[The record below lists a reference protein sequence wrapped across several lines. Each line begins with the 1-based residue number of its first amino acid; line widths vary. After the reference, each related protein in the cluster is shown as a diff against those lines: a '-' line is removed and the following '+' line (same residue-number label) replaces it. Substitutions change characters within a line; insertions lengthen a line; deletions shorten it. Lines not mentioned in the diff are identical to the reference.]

1 VHHSD
6 IVVTA
11 ISLTPSWQQAN
22 LVSQFSQIS
31 WKIYPLLSALHY
43 TPLCLF
49 HPDCVQWLKSTA
61 LLMLFLS
68 TSTPRVKKQD
78 TETLACNFPKYHRFS
93 QFFTERLTG
102 KFATLIFK
110 HPTKSL
116 ASFFLQYRPL
126 QNKLNFYATLLTWQ
140 IYSCS
145 FCTTALFKNQISA
158 NWVYCYFEM

>member
-1 VHHSD
+1 MENLP
-6 IVVTA
+6 VTFCV
-11 ISLTPSWQQAN
+11 T
-22 LVSQFSQIS
+22 
-31 WKIYPLLSALHY
+31 LHP
-43 TPLCLF
+43 TLCLF

-78 TETLACNFPKYHRFS
+78 TETLACNFPKCHRFS
-93 QFFTERLTG
+93 QFFTDRLTG

-126 QNKLNFYATLLTWQ
+126 QNKLNFCHVVYLTDLQ
-140 IYSCS
+140 
-145 FCTTALFKNQISA
+145 LFFLYNSLVQESNIS
-158 NWVYCYFEM
+158 